1 VASFVEAQDREAE
14 GGGGGDRVEDVD
26 DGSGQ
31 DEVVAKEGQINSG
44 TGPPRWI
51 HPPWSS
57 SWPDPSADMLILA
70 RE

>member
-31 DEVVAKEGQINSG
+31 C
-44 TGPPRWI
+44 
-51 HPPWSS
+51 
-57 SWPDPSADMLILA
+57 
-70 RE
+70 